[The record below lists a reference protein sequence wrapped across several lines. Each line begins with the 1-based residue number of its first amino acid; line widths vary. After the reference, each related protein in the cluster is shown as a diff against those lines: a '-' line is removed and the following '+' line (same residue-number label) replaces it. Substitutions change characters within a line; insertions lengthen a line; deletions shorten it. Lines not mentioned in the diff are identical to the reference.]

1 MLKLNKKCS
10 RSELL
15 ETESIIEHKVVTSKI
30 ENTQLLKSLIKTK
43 DIGFEY
49 KEQNFNA
56 VILGDSL
63 KLMEKMKSDS
73 VDLIFADEPYNI
85 GKNFGNNKD
94 KWLSTEDYIEW
105 NKKWISMAM
114 NVLKPNGTIYIMT
127 ATQYMPFID
136 IFMQK
141 NYNVLSRI
149 VWTYDSSGVQAKKM
163 FGSLYEPIL
172 MCSKS
177 KTKSITF
184 NSSDIMVEAKTGAKR
199 KLIDYRKNPPAPYNT
214 KKKHLEMYGIF
225 QELDIEWTS
234 MRNILRKS
242 LKHYLTE

>member
-1 MLKLNKKCS
+1 MVQLDLFEAHPINIIKETKK
-10 RSELL
+10 
-15 ETESIIEHKVVTSKI
+15 V

-149 VWTYDSSGVQAKKM
+149 VWTYDSSGVQAKNM

-184 NSSDIMVEAKTGAKR
+184 NSSDNSIHQ
-199 KLIDYRKNPPAPYNT
+199 I
-214 KKKHLEMYGIF
+214 
-225 QELDIEWTS
+225 
-234 MRNILRKS
+234 
-242 LKHYLTE
+242 